1 MEPEPRKLLDQVR
14 DALRIKHSSIR
25 TEQAYVNWIK
35 RFIFFHHKRHP
46 RDMGVSEVEAFLSY
60 LAGDERVAASPQN
73 QALSALLFLYREA
86 LHQDLGPVDALRAQ
100 KPRRLPTVLTR
111 DEVQRLLGHLSGTH
125 QLMAR
130 LLYGSGLRLMEC
142 VRLRV
147 KDLDFDDRTVTVRD
161 GKGGQDRVTILPDRL
176 IAPLQEHLRQVKALH
191 DRDLAQGYGAVS
203 LPDALARTYP
213 NAERA
218 WG

>member
-46 RDMGVSEVEAFLSY
+46 RDMDVPEVEAFLSY
-60 LAGDERVAASPQN
+60 LAGDERVAASPHN

-86 LHQDLGPVDALRAQ
+86 LHQNLGLVDALRAQ

-130 LLYGSGLRLMEC
+130 LLYGSGLCLMEC

-191 DRDLAQGYGAVS
+191 DRDMAQGYGAVS

>member
-1 MEPEPRKLLDQVR
+1 MEPKPRKLLDQVR
-14 DALRIKHSSIR
+14 DALRLKHSSIR

-35 RFIFFHHKRHP
+35 RFILFHHKRHP
-46 RDMGVSEVEAFLSY
+46 RDMGVPEVEAFLSY

-73 QALSALLFLYREA
+73 QALSDLLFLYHEA
-86 LHQDLGPVDALRAQ
+86 LHQVLGPVDALRAQ
-100 KPRRLPTVLTR
+100 KPRRLPAVLTR
-111 DEVQRLLGHLSGTH
+111 DEVQRLLGQLSGTH